1 MFIYPTSIYGFNEG
15 NTEFKLSDEFL
26 EKFKD
31 VKCYI
36 SEIDSRESSEVFYGI
51 ECDMEP
57 QTGKFIISKE
67 KKDILKE
74 LFNQLMEYKTNKD
87 NDNLGC
93 NDNSNFIIPELG
105 YYICLG
111 GDIDYSNYNIYNI
124 EEQLQVENNDEK
136 QKYYCDSESEDSQ
149 FLNEDDMNPDVTP
162 NESSDFSD

>member
-31 VKCYI
+31 VKYYI
-36 SEIDSRESSEVFYGI
+36 SEIDPQESSEVFYGI
-51 ECDMEP
+51 ECDIEP

-67 KKDILKE
+67 KKEIIKE
-74 LFNQLMEYKTNKD
+74 LFNQVMEYKTNKD
-87 NDNLGC
+87 NEDYDN
-93 NDNSNFIIPELG
+93 NNFIIPELG

-111 GDIDYSNYNIYNI
+111 GDIYYSNYNIYNI
-124 EEQLQVENNDEK
+124 EEQLQVENDEK
-136 QKYYCDSESEDSQ
+136 QKYYCESSDSEDSQ
-149 FLNEDDMNPDVTP
+149 FINEGDMNSDVTP